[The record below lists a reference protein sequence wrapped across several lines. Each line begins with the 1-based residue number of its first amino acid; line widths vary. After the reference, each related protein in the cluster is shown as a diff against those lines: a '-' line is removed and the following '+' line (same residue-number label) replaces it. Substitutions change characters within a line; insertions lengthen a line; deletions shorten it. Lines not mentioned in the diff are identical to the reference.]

1 MRYKSMVVARG
12 AGPRQRK
19 PDQKPLGPSLF
30 NSLAAC
36 GAACAPLEAMAMQG
50 SDVGAFTRGQTSDAA
65 KDLWAQHLGF
75 AQGQP
80 ARDAGLGGERLHT
93 APPLPRLGGPDDPGR
108 MVKDWNFYKY
118 RPNLPMASSLN
129 RYGPDFRWP
138 GLNNTP
144 EVRHHLAII
153 KRPKPKLPLNPLIWT
168 DLPRMEP
175 GPGQDHIAKR
185 YEADLQLEVQRVE
198 GFRHHR
204 RSMKQHLSTMT
215 ANREALQLR
224 AFSEPD
230 HSAR

>member
-1 MRYKSMVVARG
+1 LRDALDH
-12 AGPRQRK
+12 AQAK
-19 PDQKPLGPSLF
+19 PDRNPLAPPYF